1 MKQKYIKP
9 ELDVTKLLTEEILSA
24 SKDEEVFVGGE
35 DLFA

>member
-9 ELDVTKLLTEEILSA
+9 ELEVTKLLTEEILTA
-24 SKDEEVFVGGE
+24 SKDDEVFIGSD

>member
-9 ELDVTKLLTEEILSA
+9 ELEVTKLLTEEILTA
-24 SKDEEVFVGGE
+24 SKDDEVFVGGD